1 MYLPTQG
8 ASRDRTPDFSY
19 LRSSDKDTYVNDRE
33 SRKKDSDST
42 FLIPHDSSTQESVL
56 EPFFQLA
63 QEVKSELQSLSVT
76 YSSLLKAQQQSLRP
90 TFNEASDQFE
100 NVNRLTNTIASQLK
114 EVQKKINC
122 FEAPSKPTNDRSK
135 IIKNIHTALQERY
148 NEFNSNFKMTLQTFS
163 ASYNSATQAESSD
176 SQQSIDYS
184 SAFNFGD
191 NRALEQEREMQQ
203 NSAHLEELSRKVQKV
218 KEIFVELADL
228 IEDQGTI
235 VDRID
240 CNISSTLE
248 NARAAHDEVEEAASY
263 QKKSRMWIVV
273 IILAIF
279 VLFLIVIIIM
289 K

>member
-8 ASRDRTPDFSY
+8 ASRDRTTDFNY
-19 LRSSDKDTYVNDRE
+19 LRSSDKDTYINDHD
-33 SRKKDSDST
+33 SRKKVSDST
-42 FLIPHDSSTQESVL
+42 FLIPHETSSNESML

-63 QEVKSELQSLSVT
+63 QEVKTEFQSLSVT
-76 YSSLLKAQQQSLRP
+76 YSSLLKAQQQSMRP
-90 TFNEASDQFE
+90 TFTDPGDQFA
-100 NVNRLTNTIASQLK
+100 NVNRLTNAISSQLK
-114 EVQKKINC
+114 EIQNKINY
-122 FEAPSKPTNDRSK
+122 FESPLKPTNDRSK
-135 IIKNIHTALQERY
+135 IIKNIRTALQERY

-163 ASYNSATQAESSD
+163 ESYISTAKANQDD
-176 SQQSIDYS
+176 SQDTIDYS
-184 SAFNFGD
+184 TFNFGD
-191 NRALEQEREMQQ
+191 NTTLEQEREYQQ
-203 NSAHLEELSRKVQKV
+203 SNANLEELSRRAQKV

-248 NARAAHDEVEEAASY
+248 NAKAAHNEVEEAAAY